1 MPKKTAPAPSAV
13 PALRPLRGTVIVTRQ
28 AHFNA
33 AHRLHNPAQSA
44 QWNTDQFGPC
54 NNPRWHGHNYV
65 LEVSVRGQPDPSTG
79 YVIDLSDLNALI
91 QTHILA
97 HCDHRNLNEE
107 VEFLRG
113 VIPSTENLTIAF
125 WHQLAPHITRGQL
138 HCVKLYET
146 PRNFAEFYGPDAG

>member
-1 MPKKTAPAPSAV
+1 MPKKSVPAPSPA

-33 AHRLHNPAQSA
+33 AHRLHNPTKSA
-44 QWNTDQFGPC
+44 QWNTDQFGLC

-65 LEVSVRGQPDPSTG
+65 LEVSVRGQPDPATG
-79 YVIDLSDLNALI
+79 YVIDLTDLNALI
-91 QTHILA
+91 QTHILS

-113 VIPSTENLTIAF
+113 VIPSTENLAIAF
-125 WHQLAPHITRGQL
+125 WHQLAPHLPSGKL